1 LQENI
6 LVARTFYHNLRGMFG
21 KDPDVENSFNLI
33 NKFNRLCPADGAST
47 NGGDMLQSASLGRK
61 VKVVRLRSQV
71 STEDTGATEF

>member
-1 LQENI
+1 ME
-6 LVARTFYHNLRGMFG
+6 
-21 KDPDVENSFNLI
+21 NLI
-33 NKFNRLCPADGAST
+33 SDFLLTVPLDGATT